1 MRLILVLFFVS
12 VGLLPSVPILFS
24 APAIFFL
31 AMLLILGVA
40 VIYENDFKVKF
51 DGMTLLIFFFL
62 FLLLPINFLVGLS
75 NGVSAGDIGR
85 GVVPFLFLSTYF
97 VFNQLPDA
105 YKDQLLIYFW
115 LAAGIWASSIIVF
128 NLPEFLASLRGDLLR
143 LTFEV
148 NAMLIPFGLIGLAIS
163 LYYESLPKTW
173 RRASAFVF
181 CLLILTSGYRS
192 QLALAAMMF
201 LFRYRNIFSIR
212 SIFPLFLL
220 MSSLGLYAVLNPAFV
235 EMMITRFV
243 YSLGDDVRSLEVD
256 FAMSVFSQSPLLGG
270 GLGYPIPVQ
279 EVRPESLHDIFDK
292 RHVSYIHNFLAYA
305 LMCFGLV
312 GTLLIAAIFLHPIL
326 RNIKSLF
333 SMKYKQK
340 QAAII
345 SLLVLL
351 PYFQVSA
358 SFRQI
363 QMWIV
368 ISGLLVI
375 LQPRKLEQHV

>member
-128 NLPEFLASLRGDLLR
+128 NLPEFLASLRALLLR
-143 LTFEV
+143 
-148 NAMLIPFGLIGLAIS
+148 S
-163 LYYESLPKTW
+163 
-173 RRASAFVF
+173 
-181 CLLILTSGYRS
+181 
-192 QLALAAMMF
+192 
-201 LFRYRNIFSIR
+201 
-212 SIFPLFLL
+212 
-220 MSSLGLYAVLNPAFV
+220 
-235 EMMITRFV
+235 
-243 YSLGDDVRSLEVD
+243 
-256 FAMSVFSQSPLLGG
+256 
-270 GLGYPIPVQ
+270 
-279 EVRPESLHDIFDK
+279 
-292 RHVSYIHNFLAYA
+292 
-305 LMCFGLV
+305 
-312 GTLLIAAIFLHPIL
+312 TLC
-326 RNIKSLF
+326 
-333 SMKYKQK
+333 
-340 QAAII
+340 
-345 SLLVLL
+345 
-351 PYFQVSA
+351 
-358 SFRQI
+358 
-363 QMWIV
+363 
-368 ISGLLVI
+368 
-375 LQPRKLEQHV
+375 